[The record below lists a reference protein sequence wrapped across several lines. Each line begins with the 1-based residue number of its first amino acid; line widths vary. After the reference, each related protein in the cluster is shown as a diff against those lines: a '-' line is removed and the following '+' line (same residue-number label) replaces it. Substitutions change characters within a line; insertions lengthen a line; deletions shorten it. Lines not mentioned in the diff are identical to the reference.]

1 MLTIN
6 DLTLRY
12 EGVGGARPVLALD
25 RVSLSLASGE
35 FIVIIGPSGCGKT
48 SLLEVIGGFR
58 EATSGQLILDG
69 EPVHGPHPDI
79 GVVFQEDSTFP
90 WLTTEQ
96 NIEFS
101 LKHRGVPEHERA
113 SRVAAMIELIGMRGF
128 EKHRPS
134 QLSGGMRQR
143 VALGRALA
151 PKPKLLLMDE
161 PFGAL
166 DEQSRLTL
174 GDELLR
180 IWRATAC
187 TIIFITHSLSEAAM
201 LADRVVVLQ
210 PRPGRIR
217 DIVENPTSPRDRTSE
232 AIGTRTF
239 TEMTARLW
247 GMLKCDPAV
256 PLTASP

>member
-1 MLTIN
+1 MLIMEDVTV
-6 DLTLRY
+6 RY
-12 EGVGGARPVLALD
+12 AATGGGAADVLALHRID
-25 RVSLSLASGE
+25 IEVESGE

-58 EATSGQLILDG
+58 SVSSGKVMMNGQPLN
-69 EPVHGPHPDI
+69 GPHPDI

-90 WLTTEQ
+90 WLNTEQ

-101 LKHRGVPEHERA
+101 VKHRGMPAGERPQ
-113 SRVAAMIELIGMRGF
+113 RVADMIKLIGLEGF
-128 EKHRPS
+128 EKHRPA

-151 PKPKLLLMDE
+151 PSPKLLLMDE

-180 IWRATAC
+180 IWRATGC
-187 TIIFITHSLSEAAM
+187 TIVFITHSLSEATM
-201 LADRVVVLQ
+201 LADRVVVLSA
-210 PRPGRIR
+210 RPGRVV
-217 DIVENPTSPRDRTSE
+217 DIITNPLGPSRSSASLGRPE
-232 AIGTRTF
+232 F
-239 TEMTARLW
+239 TEMTAALW
-247 GMLKCDPAV
+247 SL
-256 PLTASP
+256 LRTQTATVGALA